1 MKYDVIVVGAGSAG
15 SAVAA
20 RLSEDPNIS
29 VLLLEA
35 GPDYPD
41 FESLPEEI
49 KFGYSSG
56 ADATVSDKHN
66 WKFTGK
72 ANDVAEPLL
81 VPRGKV
87 MGGTSAIN
95 GQVFLR
101 GLPQDLMIG
110 HLREMNCGHSKKFFL
125 FSEDLRLTW
134 ISMTTFTATTGLLF
148 ATGLRKKIGCHRRK
162 HFTKRAEMRDFL
174 KPQI

>member
-1 MKYDVIVVGAGSAG
+1 MKYDVFVVGAGSAG
-15 SAVAA
+15 AVVAA

-81 VPRGKV
+81 VPRG
-87 MGGTSAIN
+87 
-95 GQVFLR
+95 
-101 GLPQDLMIG
+101 
-110 HLREMNCGHSKKFFL
+110 
-125 FSEDLRLTW
+125 
-134 ISMTTFTATTGLLF
+134 
-148 ATGLRKKIGCHRRK
+148 
-162 HFTKRAEMRDFL
+162 
-174 KPQI
+174 